1 MKKTLK
7 RLTFILIIS
16 SLLLGGCTTPSEGS
30 NEEVVEES
38 EKKEIASDSKV
49 VTINGKTFNEDDLE
63 FYTLINKVK
72 IQLQVAESNDEDQR
86 TYYEE
91 QLEYYDNINVNLQS
105 LIELYA
111 MSLLAEEKNYFVPDE
126 KLQDA
131 VKKFNEQVE
140 NNEASISLIESYGR
154 EKYNRNI
161 QEYVRQTM
169 LRDRIAKE
177 LEEEVL
183 EEKPDAEEAEIS
195 YFLEDKFEELYAAQ
209 IATLDMEIHLQ

>member
-161 QEYVRQTM
+161 QEYVRQTI

>member
-16 SLLLGGCTTPSEGS
+16 SLLLGGCATPSEGS
-30 NEEVVEES
+30 NEEVKEES
-38 EKKEIASDSKV
+38 KKEENASDSKV

-72 IQLQVAESNDEDQR
+72 IQLQVVESNDEDQR

-195 YFLEDKFEELYAAQ
+195 YFLEDKFEQLYAAQ

>member
-161 QEYVRQTM
+161 QEYVRQTI

-195 YFLEDKFEELYAAQ
+195 YFLEDKFEQLYAAQ

>member
-1 MKKTLK
+1 MDMKKTLK

-86 TYYEE
+86 MYYEE

-126 KLQDA
+126 K
-131 VKKFNEQVE
+131 
-140 NNEASISLIESYGR
+140 
-154 EKYNRNI
+154 
-161 QEYVRQTM
+161 
-169 LRDRIAKE
+169 
-177 LEEEVL
+177 
-183 EEKPDAEEAEIS
+183 
-195 YFLEDKFEELYAAQ
+195 
-209 IATLDMEIHLQ
+209 

>member
-86 TYYEE
+86 MYYEE

-140 NNEASISLIESYGR
+140 NNEVSVSLIESYGR

-161 QEYVRQTM
+161 QEYVRQTI